1 MASAAGEYSI
11 GICIRGAALTRA
23 NRSLTENSACC
34 QDTNALVE
42 RSYRCTIT
50 ADAVDIRIARLPL
63 PVHAVLPGHHDPSG
77 TERGLGVV
85 SALAGDGGAY
95 PRSSADCCGYSRRV
109 ACPRA
114 E

>member
-23 NRSLTENSACC
+23 NRSLTETSVCC

-63 PVHAVLPGHHDPSG
+63 PVRAVLPGRRDPSG
-77 TERGLGVV
+77 TERRLGVV
-85 SALAGDGGAY
+85 SALAGGEGAF
-95 PRSSADCCGYSRRV
+95 PRSSAGCCDCWRRV
-109 ACPRA
+109 AFPRA
-114 E
+114 